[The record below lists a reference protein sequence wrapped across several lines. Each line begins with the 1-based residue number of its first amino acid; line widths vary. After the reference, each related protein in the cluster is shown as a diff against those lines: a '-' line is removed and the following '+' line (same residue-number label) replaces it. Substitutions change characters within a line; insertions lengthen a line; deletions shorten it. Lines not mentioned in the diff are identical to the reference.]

1 MRACSPLGEGYP
13 RSQPIGKVCRS
24 RICNVHCRN
33 LLMCI
38 RMLCNTSNLPWR
50 ARRTSGYACLSL
62 SNICEF
68 LFCCTRRCTNRE
80 LCLVRAGL
88 LSRVLKRLCR
98 AKLQRQRPML
108 VMPRTSCARWS
119 RAWFPASN
127 QVPRCPGR
135 LLSTGVEGFSDTSWV
150 HSGSV
155 PRIQSACIPGTWLAQ
170 TPTTPSRSQ
179 KTRWLR
185 ELGHRI
191 AGENLLRRLDIDA
204 DMFLSG

>member
-13 RSQPIGKVCRS
+13 RSQAIGKVCRS
-24 RICNVHCRN
+24 RICNVRCRN

-38 RMLCNTSNLPWR
+38 CMLCNTSNLPWR

-98 AKLQRQRPML
+98 AKLQRQRPICHGL
-108 VMPRTSCARWS
+108 RVLGGRGLGLLLQVSFQGVLEGCSPQVHTASANPLGCLPVLCQEF
-119 RAWFPASN
+119 RAQAFL
-127 QVPRCPGR
+127 GR
-135 LLSTGVEGFSDTSWV
+135 
-150 HSGSV
+150 GS
-155 PRIQSACIPGTWLAQ
+155 
-170 TPTTPSRSQ
+170 
-179 KTRWLR
+179 
-185 ELGHRI
+185 LGHQQRRRDLKELVG
-191 AGENLLRRLDIDA
+191 AGSCDTASPAEA
-204 DMFLSG
+204 C